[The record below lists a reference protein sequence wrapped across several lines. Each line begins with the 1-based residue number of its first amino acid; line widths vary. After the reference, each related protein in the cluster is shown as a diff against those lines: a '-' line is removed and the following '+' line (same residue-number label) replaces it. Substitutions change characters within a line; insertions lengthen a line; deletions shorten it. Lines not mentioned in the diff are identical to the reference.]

1 MDRRAF
7 LHGSLAGAALLGG
20 AGAFGSARS
29 SEAPINQEVIAPS
42 VAAGLPSAASPFPDT
57 LDLADRGR
65 LAINGL
71 TSSVDLDDHYNMYF
85 LVRWAAKPAYLLH
98 MDIGDFLCCQPKW
111 LESLPMMRVM
121 SGSDQNLDIEKKM
134 MQAVVDLADPEDGL
148 FYLPVEDM
156 KTKPWDRRA
165 FYPVATE
172 PITSP
177 LGNARQILAMA
188 AWYQRDHDPVWLDRM
203 HKMARGLGKTAV
215 YKDDYAFY
223 PLGGEGM
230 EFSYLKYS
238 GYKDASEPKGE
249 HEGGIAEGSVLCFQG
264 HQIRALSRWYVMSG
278 DKQALELAGKLS
290 RFVMKPQFWGAQADS
305 KWIIGPERAHYDG
318 HQHGTT
324 LALRGLLEYANA
336 ANDSHVKEFVRD
348 GYEYSRARGIS
359 RIGCTGGTVWNAQ
372 TEGCSIADMVGLAIR
387 LSDYG
392 VGDCWD
398 DADQYTRNQLVEQ
411 QPVRADLLE
420 KISQATAEYPEA
432 YKQFPPLP
440 WGPEN
445 YERILKITS
454 PQKPDADHAIRRGLG
469 LFACFSLPTTLE
481 YPSTNGCCSGNATQA
496 LYYAWESIVRCQDG
510 DARVNLL
517 LNRASPW
524 LDVDSYLPYEGKVVI
539 RNKTARSIAVRVPSW
554 ADKKAVRGK
563 VNAAMVSPRWVG
575 NYLLFDKLSGSDVVT
590 ITFPMVGETVKYTMP
605 FDKEYTCTFKGSTLV
620 DISPR
625 DTNPTGYPIYQRD
638 HYRQD
643 KAPMKQEA
651 RYVSSVNIDW

>member
-1 MDRRAF
+1 VNRRAF
-7 LHGSLAGAALLGG
+7 LHNSLVGAAVLCG
-20 AGAFGSARS
+20 GSAFRAS
-29 SEAPINQEVIAPS
+29 RNSGAPLSPAVAAPS
-42 VAAGLPSAASPFPDT
+42 PTADQPSSSTLLPET
-57 LDLADRGR
+57 LDLADRAR

-71 TSSVDLDDHYNMYF
+71 TSAVDSDDHYNMYF
-85 LVRWAAKPAYLLH
+85 LVRWTSKPAYLLH

-121 SGSDQNLDIEKKM
+121 SGSDQNLDVERKM
-134 MQAVVDLADPEDGL
+134 MEAILALTDSEDGL

-156 KTKPWDRRA
+156 KMKPWDRRA
-165 FYPVATE
+165 FYPIARE

-188 AWYQRDHDPVWLDRM
+188 AWYQRDRDRVWLERM
-203 HKMARGLGKTAV
+203 HKTARGLGKCAV

-264 HQIRALSRWYVMSG
+264 HQIRALSRWYLMSG
-278 DKQALELAGKLS
+278 DKQALDLAGRLS

-305 KWIIGPERAHYDG
+305 NWIVGPERAHYDG

-336 ANDSHVKEFVRD
+336 ANDPHIAEFVRD

-392 VGDCWD
+392 VGDYWD
-398 DADQYTRNQLVEQ
+398 DADQYIRNQMVEQ

-420 KISQATAEYPEA
+420 KISEAAAEYPDA
-432 YKQFPPLP
+432 YKRFPPLP
-440 WGPEN
+440 WGPAS
-445 YERILKITS
+445 YERILKITA
-454 PQKPDADHAIRRGLG
+454 PQKPDNRQAIQRGLG
-469 LFACFSLPTTLE
+469 LIACFGLPTTLE
-481 YPSTNGCCSGNATQA
+481 YPSTNGCCSGNGTQA
-496 LYYAWESIVRCQDG
+496 LYYAWESVVRCHND

-524 LDVDSYLPYEGKVVI
+524 LNVDSHLPYEGKVVI
-539 RNKTARSIAVRVPSW
+539 RNKTARSIAVRVPGW
-554 ADKKAVRGK
+554 ANKKQVRGK
-563 VNAAMVSPRWVG
+563 INETEVSPRWVG
-575 NYLLFDKLSGSDVVT
+575 NYLLFDKVNGRDSVT
-590 ITFPMVGETVKYTMP
+590 ITFPMVKETAKYTMP
-605 FDKEYTCTFKGSTLV
+605 FDKEYTCSFKGNTLV

-638 HYRQD
+638 HYWQD
-643 KAPMKQEA
+643 NAPMREKA
-651 RYVSSVNIDW
+651 RYVSNVNIDW

>member
-7 LHGSLAGAALLGG
+7 LHDSLLG
-20 AGAFGSARS
+20 AVLLSSARTSGVTRNSGASVSQTVTVPSPATGQTS
-29 SEAPINQEVIAPS
+29 SRVT
-42 VAAGLPSAASPFPDT
+42 VPDT
-57 LDLADRGR
+57 LDLADRAR

-71 TSSVDLDDHYNMYF
+71 TSAVDSDDHYNMYF
-85 LVRWAAKPAYLLH
+85 LVRWTAKPAYLLH

-111 LESLPMMRVM
+111 LESLPLMRVM
-121 SGSDQNLDIEKKM
+121 SGSDQNLDTERKM
-134 MQAVVDLADPEDGL
+134 MQAILDLTDPEDGL

-203 HKMARGLGKTAV
+203 YKTARGLGKAAV
-215 YKDDYAFY
+215 YKDNYAFY

-264 HQIRALSRWYVMSG
+264 HQIRALSRWYLMSG

-305 KWIIGPERAHYDG
+305 KWIVGPERAHYDG

-336 ANDSHVKEFVRD
+336 ANDQRTKEFVRD

-392 VGDCWD
+392 VGDYWD
-398 DADQYTRNQLVEQ
+398 DADQYIRNQMVEQ
-411 QPVRADLLE
+411 QPVRPDLLE
-420 KISQATAEYPEA
+420 RISEASVEYPDA
-432 YKQFPPLP
+432 YKNFPPLP
-440 WGPEN
+440 WGPKS
-445 YERILKITS
+445 YERILKITA
-454 PQKPDADHAIRRGLG
+454 PQEPDIRKAIQRGLG
-469 LFACFSLPTTLE
+469 LIACFSLPTTLE
-481 YPSTNGCCSGNATQA
+481 YPSTNGCCSGNGTQA
-496 LYYAWESIVRCQDG
+496 FYYAWESVVRAQNG

-524 LDVDSYLPYEGKVVI
+524 LDVDSHLPYEGKVVI
-539 RNKTARSIAVRVPSW
+539 RNKTARSIAVRIPGWSNKR
-554 ADKKAVRGK
+554 DVRGRI
-563 VNAAMVSPRWVG
+563 NEADASPRWVS
-575 NYLLFDKLSGSDVVT
+575 NYLLFDKVNGGDVVT
-590 ITFPMVGETVKYTMP
+590 ITFPMVKETAKYMMP
-605 FDKEYTCTFKGSTLV
+605 FDKEYSCTFKGNTLV

-638 HYRQD
+638 HYQQD
-643 KAPMKQEA
+643 KAPMKEET
-651 RYVSSVNIDW
+651 RYVSNVNIDW